1 MLTTLRR
8 KAGIYAAFA
17 AAVPK
22 TFLAYRIWVWME
34 MVVQV
39 IWLIVMSAF
48 WHAVYMGQGTIG
60 GLGITQTLNYILLA
74 QAFLPLLNGDAIFY
88 FGHMVREGEVVIELL
103 RPIDFQGRRYAEALA
118 GMATTLA
125 LKIPLLA
132 VAVLFFGLRL
142 PTNPL
147 VWGAFLVAMLLG
159 HAVLFCFDWIF
170 GCLAF
175 YSTETWGLSVLREGM
190 AIFFSGALVPLALM
204 PGWLQRIAGALPFA
218 QALYAPLAILSEIT
232 PLSDVWRVWLGQ
244 LAWLIVLLSL
254 SRAIF
259 ARTVRRV
266 TVQGG

>member
-1 MLTTLRR
+1 MFTSLRR

-34 MVVQV
+34 MVVQIV
-39 IWLIVMSAF
+39 WLTVMSAF
-48 WHAVYMGQGTIG
+48 WHAVYAGQGTLG
-60 GLGITQTLNYILLA
+60 GLGLEQTLNYILLA

-103 RPIDFQGRRYAEALA
+103 RPIDFQGRRYAEGLA
-118 GMATTLA
+118 SMATTLA
-125 LKIPLLA
+125 LKIPLLV
-132 VAVLFFGLRL
+132 VAVLLFGLRL
-142 PTNPL
+142 PTDPL
-147 VWGAFLVAMLLG
+147 AWGAFVVALLLG

-190 AIFFSGALVPLALM
+190 ALFFSGALVPLALM
-204 PGWLQRIAGALPFA
+204 PSWLQRVAGALPFA
-218 QALYAPLAILSEIT
+218 QALYAPLAILSGIT
-232 PLSDVWRVWLGQ
+232 PLGDVWRVWLGQ
-244 LAWLIVLLSL
+244 LAWLVVLLVL
-254 SRAIF
+254 SRAVF
-259 ARTVRRV
+259 ALTVRRV